1 MTFPFTWRLRE
12 VTEGDLTLFAQE
24 FADIVAALL
33 PCRDVRFVAGRPGVE
48 CEPAWQAGVEAVH
61 RERQPVV
68 ESGDGLETLFLP
80 LWSGTEALLGVAI
93 LAGKPGSFSDAS
105 VGGLLAK
112 SRTIS
117 AQLARVKQ
125 LVLDPLTGLPGG
137 LYLERRLGLACGR
150 GEADQGAAF
159 VLCFLEVSPRV
170 RDAAHFLADIAGRA
184 AFLDSLIGHLC
195 VLCHLGNG
203 LFAFLLEKTGEA
215 QARKLAEMLLRWLKR
230 EGVPRAA
237 IGMAAGGPEK
247 GPVAADC
254 LPEQAWD
261 ALTIARKRAPFA
273 LCSFQGAEEKAAHPL
288 CPPAPRVVAALRR
301 HWRDVERGVLLL
313 LRADQPG
320 QSGAVPWQ
328 ECLDRPF
335 VAMGEQEA
343 FVVLADCDAAEAEG
357 WCRDLRQRGAP
368 RQLAFSIGAAVYPQG
383 RFRKADLP
391 LNCRKALIHAGF
403 LGSGALVFFNGVSL
417 NISGDIYYNE
427 GDLARAVREYRLGL
441 ELAPDNA
448 NLHNSLGVSFAQMN
462 LYKKAIPLFQRVLDL
477 SPADF
482 MALFN
487 LGFAW
492 LACRQEEKA
501 LQHLERALAVDDTSF
516 DLLLQLGKL
525 YCKAGRYG
533 EAVRVLSRGE
543 RIGPVGTRDISHGA
557 VHRYLG
563 EAHMG
568 LGENGSAMASL
579 QRAVRHNPRDA
590 TALSLLGELY
600 CHEGQGNDIARAL
613 CHQAVLLEEGCW
625 EHWNRLARV
634 LERSGHDDESLAAAE
649 KACRLAPRKTEPLV
663 LLAGIYRKTGQEAAA
678 AKICRKILRR
688 DPQHRLATAMLVESG
703 ADNQH
708 RSDHAGRRGDE

>member
-1 MTFPFTWRLRE
+1 MTFPFTWRPRE
-12 VTEGDLTLFAQE
+12 VTEGDLTLFAHE

-33 PCRDVRFVAGRPGVE
+33 PCRDVRFVAGRPGAEADRV
-48 CEPAWQAGVEAVH
+48 WLAGVEAVH

-68 ESGDGLETLFLP
+68 ESGDGLESLFLP
-80 LWSGTEALLGVAI
+80 LWSGAEALLGVAI
-93 LAGKPGSFSDAS
+93 LAGPPGAFSSAS
-105 VGGLLAK
+105 VGVLLGK

-117 AQLARVKQ
+117 EQMARTKH
-125 LVLDPLTGLPGG
+125 LLLDPLTGLPGG
-137 LYLERRLGLACGR
+137 FYLERRLGLACAPEER
-150 GEADQGAAF
+150 DKGAAF
-159 VLCFLEVSPRV
+159 VFCLLDVSPRA
-170 RDAAHFLADIAGRA
+170 RDAAQALADITGRA

-203 LFAFLLEKTGEA
+203 LFAFLLEKTGEE

-230 EGVPRAA
+230 EGLPRAA

-247 GPVAADC
+247 GPVAADR

-273 LCSFQGAEEKAAHPL
+273 LCSFQGPEEKAAHPL
-288 CPPAPRVVAALRR
+288 CPPASRVVVALRR

-313 LRADQPG
+313 LRADQSG

-328 ECLDRPF
+328 ECLDRPY

-343 FVVLADCDAAEAEG
+343 FVMLADCDAAEAER
-357 WCRDLRQRGAP
+357 WCRDLQQRGAP
-368 RQLAFSIGAAVYPQG
+368 RQLVFSIGAAVYPQG
-383 RFRKADLP
+383 RFRKTDLP

-403 LGSGALVFFNGVSL
+403 LGPGALVFFNGVSL

-441 ELAPDNA
+441 EFAPDNP

-462 LYKKAIPLFQRVLDL
+462 LYKKAIPLFQQVLDL

-501 LQHLERALAVDDTSF
+501 LQYLERALAVDDTSF

-525 YCKAGRYG
+525 YCKTGRYG

-543 RIGPVGTRDISHGA
+543 RIGPVGSRDVSHGA

-568 LGENGSAMASL
+568 LGANGPAMASL

-600 CHEGQGNDIARAL
+600 CREGQGNDIARAL
-613 CHQAVLLEEGCW
+613 CQQAVLLEEGCW

-634 LERSGHDDESLAAAE
+634 LERSGHDDEALAAAE

-663 LLAGIYRKTGQEAAA
+663 LLAGINRKTGQEAETK
-678 AKICRKILRR
+678 KICRKILRR
-688 DPQHRLATAMLVESG
+688 DPQHRLATAMLVEPGTNSQQR
-703 ADNQH
+703 N
-708 RSDHAGRRGDE
+708 DHAGRSGGE